1 MEYLKLWKKRQNS
14 KMHYLSDK
22 YNNYVEYNGDLGQTY
37 NKTQTSKIYIHREEV
52 VPYVVRTFSVQ
63 LLIGISTSK

>member
-1 MEYLKLWKKRQNS
+1 
-14 KMHYLSDK
+14 MHYLSDK

-52 VPYVVRTFSVQ
+52 DPYVVRTFSVQ
-63 LLIGISTSK
+63 LLIDT